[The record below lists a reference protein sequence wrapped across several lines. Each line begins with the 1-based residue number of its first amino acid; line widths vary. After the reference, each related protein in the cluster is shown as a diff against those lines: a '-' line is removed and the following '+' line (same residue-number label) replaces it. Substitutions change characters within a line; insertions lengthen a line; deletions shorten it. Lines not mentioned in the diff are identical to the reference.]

1 MDATF
6 WYAQQYPWLLAPAF
20 DPEGNEEETSACIAR
35 FLAIPKGSKRLDP
48 GLGRKVRD
56 LVETPEDMKAQPLY
70 DTLCSAFMRSVVTS
84 TAVER
89 AFRSLTG
96 WTNREG
102 QGLPTIAAKHVY
114 ASFKAVASR
123 WHKRCGRTSASGLGR
138 LRPAWVKTHNRGF
151 KRTGYHLFCQGK
163 SGTSVW
169 SGGHA
174 GSGWKVHAK
183 YVLSSMQ
190 GLSTCGIQQ
199 KQGPAR

>member
-1 MDATF
+1 MWRLLFGTSNISHGCLRLPLTLKATRR
-6 WYAQQYPWLLAPAF
+6 A
-20 DPEGNEEETSACIAR
+20 SACIAR

-70 DTLCSAFMRSVVTS
+70 DTLCTAFMRSVVTS

-96 WTNREG
+96 WTNSEG

-114 ASFKAVASR
+114 ASFKAAAAR
-123 WHKRCGRTSASGLGR
+123 WRKRCGRTSASGLGR

-151 KRTGYHLFCQGK
+151 KRIGYHLFCQGK
-163 SGTSVW
+163 PGSSVW
-169 SGGHA
+169 SGDPQGVDGKYTRSTCSSQCKGSAHA
-174 GSGWKVHAK
+174 G
-183 YVLSSMQ
+183 
-190 GLSTCGIQQ
+190 
-199 KQGPAR
+199 